1 LNFEKFVLLKS
12 TSEYPL
18 PSKYNIIMLR
28 ALINDKM
35 EMKIADDDMAILLSI
50 MNYALVLMG
59 GSN

>member
-1 LNFEKFVLLKS
+1 
-12 TSEYPL
+12 
-18 PSKYNIIMLR
+18 MLR